1 MGNGCCEVGSGGVK
15 WEAML
20 IGEFR
25 HTIDDK
31 KRISMPASFRKEIGK
46 KMVITKGLDSCLFA
60 YTLEGWKKVSA
71 ELDKLPMTQS
81 AARSFSRFILGS
93 AFEVELDA
101 MGRVLIPDHLKDFAD
116 LKSRVVVVGLNDR
129 IEIWDERK
137 WKENIDKVE
146 KQADVLAERL
156 SEVGMLK

>member
-1 MGNGCCEVGSGGVK
+1 VEQSGVK
-15 WEAML
+15 WEGML
-20 IGEFR
+20 IGEYR

-31 KRISMPASFRKEIGK
+31 KRISMPASFRREIGK

-81 AARSFSRFILGS
+81 ASRSFNRFILGS

-101 MGRVLIPDHLKDFAD
+101 MGRVLVPDHLKDFAD
-116 LKSRVVVVGLNDR
+116 LKSRVVVVGLNNR
-129 IEIWDERK
+129 LEIWDERK

-156 SEVGMLK
+156 SEVGMF

>member
-1 MGNGCCEVGSGGVK
+1 MGR
-15 WEAML
+15 ML

-31 KRISMPASFRKEIGK
+31 KRISMPASFRREIGK
-46 KMVITKGLDSCLFA
+46 KMVITKGLDTCLFT
-60 YTLEGWKKVSA
+60 YTIEGWKKVLAKMDNLS
-71 ELDKLPMTQS
+71 MTNGTS
-81 AARSFSRFILGS
+81 RSFARFILGS
-93 AFEVELDA
+93 AFEVELDSL
-101 MGRVLIPDHLKDFAD
+101 GRVLIPDHLKDFAD

-156 SEVGMLK
+156 SEIGMF

>member
-1 MGNGCCEVGSGGVK
+1 MYSGMKWDKMGR
-15 WEAML
+15 ML

-46 KMVITKGLDSCLFA
+46 KMVITKGLDTCLFA
-60 YTLEGWKKVSA
+60 YTIESWKKFLIEIA
-71 ELDKLPMTQS
+71 KLSMAQS

-93 AFEVELDA
+93 AFEVEIDS
-101 MGRVLIPDHLKDFAD
+101 MGRVLIPDQLKDFAE
-116 LKSRVVVVGLNDR
+116 LKSRVVVVGLSER

-156 SEVGMLK
+156 SEVGMF

>member
-1 MGNGCCEVGSGGVK
+1 MGSSGVK

-31 KRISMPASFRKEIGK
+31 KRISLPASFRREVGK

-60 YTLEGWKKVSA
+60 YTLEGWKKVSV
-71 ELDKLPMTQS
+71 ELDKLPMTQG

-93 AFEVELDA
+93 AFEVELDS
-101 MGRVLIPDHLKDFAD
+101 MGRVLVPDHLKDFAD
-116 LKSRVVVVGLNDR
+116 LKSKVVIVGLNNR
-129 IEIWDERK
+129 LEIWDERK
-137 WKENIDKVE
+137 WKDNIDKVE

-156 SEVGMLK
+156 SEIGMF

>member
-1 MGNGCCEVGSGGVK
+1 MGDSGIEWEV
-15 WEAML
+15 ML

-60 YTLEGWKKVSA
+60 YTLDGWKKVSG
-71 ELDKLPMTQS
+71 EIDKLPMTQS

-93 AFEVELDA
+93 AFEVEIDS
-101 MGRVLIPDHLKDFAD
+101 MGRVLIPEHLKDFAD
-116 LKSRVVVVGLNDR
+116 LKSRVVVVGLSER
-129 IEIWDERK
+129 IEIWDDRK

-156 SEVGMLK
+156 SEVGMF

>member
-1 MGNGCCEVGSGGVK
+1 MGS
-15 WEAML
+15 ML

-31 KRISMPASFRKEIGK
+31 KRISLPASFRRELGK
-46 KMVITKGLDSCLFA
+46 KLIITKGLDSCLFA
-60 YTLEGWKKVSA
+60 YTLSGWGKISA
-71 ELDKLPMTQS
+71 ELEKLPMTQS

-93 AFEVELDA
+93 AFEVEVDA
-101 MGRVLIPDHLKDFAD
+101 MGRVLVPDHLKDFAD
-116 LKSRVVVVGLNDR
+116 LKSRVVIVGLNGR

-156 SEVGMLK
+156 NEIGIL